1 MIILSN
7 VLFVFWILRPQ
18 ILFVR
23 EIFMHK
29 FQMKQANLKGKLIY
43 ANDVMI
49 VRTYLNRVQSY
60 PYKNGKR
67 EKFILWD
74 SCLHTT
80 VYYCILCTW
89 SSSKRGMLDS
99 LRSLLEPVFESLIF
113 SSEFLEIK
121 PSEKKYLNNY

>member
-1 MIILSN
+1 MISYYQYENLDGNPFKCSHC
-7 VLFVFWILRPQ
+7 ILRPQ
-18 ILFVR
+18 IPFVR

-67 EKFILWD
+67 EKFIL
-74 SCLHTT
+74 
-80 VYYCILCTW
+80 
-89 SSSKRGMLDS
+89 
-99 LRSLLEPVFESLIF
+99 
-113 SSEFLEIK
+113 
-121 PSEKKYLNNY
+121 

>member
-1 MIILSN
+1 MISYYQYENLDGNPFKCSLCILN
-7 VLFVFWILRPQ
+7 TETTNPFA
-18 ILFVR
+18 R

-67 EKFILWD
+67 EKFIL
-74 SCLHTT
+74 
-80 VYYCILCTW
+80 
-89 SSSKRGMLDS
+89 
-99 LRSLLEPVFESLIF
+99 
-113 SSEFLEIK
+113 
-121 PSEKKYLNNY
+121 